1 MLKSFKKKEKV
12 VVEIPELAD
21 DTILKVDHM
30 TMRFGG
36 LTAVN
41 AVDFEVKRGEIFGL
55 IGPNGAG
62 KTTIFN
68 CITQFY
74 KPTEGNIF
82 YKRAEKD
89 TINLNSIKVHDIINY
104 GIIRTFQ
111 NVELVWELTVLEN
124 LMMTHTRQIKGI
136 ITGTILRLPGMLKH
150 EEQIKEKAL
159 NILAFLGLYQYKDIP
174 PYGLP
179 YGILKKIELART
191 LMIDP
196 ELIILDEPAAGL
208 NDAETVE
215 LANTI
220 ELIRQMYDTTIFLI
234 EHDMK
239 LVMGISNRVCVLN
252 FGKLIALG
260 SPAEV
265 QANPAVKEA
274 YLGSE

>member
-1 MLKSFKKKEKV
+1 MLKLFKKKEKV

>member
-1 MLKSFKKKEKV
+1 MPKLFKKKEKV

-21 DTILKVDHM
+21 DTILKVDNM

-74 KPTEGNIF
+74 KPTEGNVF
-82 YKRAEKD
+82 YKQQDKP
-89 TINLNSIKVHDIINY
+89 TVHLNTVKVHDVINH

-111 NVELVWELTVLEN
+111 NVELIWELTVLEN
-124 LMMTHTRQIKGI
+124 LMVTHTRRIKGI
-136 ITGTILRLPGMLKH
+136 ILGTILRTPGMLKQ
-150 EEQIKEKAL
+150 EELIREKAL
-159 NILAFLGLYQYKDIP
+159 NILSFLGLYHYKDIP

-239 LVMGISNRVCVLN
+239 LVMSISNRVCVLN

-260 SPAEV
+260 TPNEV
-265 QANPAVKEA
+265 QANTAVKEA